1 MSVKSICEAAAAA
14 EFRIDGSG
22 KQRKVSFSL
31 AAVTEA
37 LKADEEFRTLAPSAV
52 SIDALSERA
61 ATYTLRCLVRFALFG
76 QFVNDAVTTTW
87 YMVRWTDALGI
98 GDPRYAPVEKCMEM
112 VEHAAQLIKGL
123 VETPDGLDVIEKLA
137 LADRQ
142 QDGLPLDYVSRTAR
156 PFHDASN
163 ITLLDTELGKE
174 LVTQRSVL
182 LNRRNNPAYGIFKAA
197 YDKLRVKT
205 YLTDRVLTG
214 VHKTNRELRWEV
226 HPESVQ
232 SALKKDAM
240 QIESVLAAQLCHLA
254 GMPQPVRDY
263 LQTAGLIQGNEA
275 PQLCPVTRDPLQW
288 DEFEAEMLNADHG
301 RSLFQVGHLNPLK
314 SNPDRNPEWGHSAA
328 NVSWISQD
336 GNRIQGHLSLDEVRE
351 LLERIADNYARLM
364 P

>member
-1 MSVKSICEAAAAA
+1 M
-14 EFRIDGSG
+14 
-22 KQRKVSFSL
+22 
-31 AAVTEA
+31 
-37 LKADEEFRTLAPSAV
+37 
-52 SIDALSERA
+52 
-61 ATYTLRCLVRFALFG
+61 
-76 QFVNDAVTTTW
+76 
-87 YMVRWTDALGI
+87 
-98 GDPRYAPVEKCMEM
+98 
-112 VEHAAQLIKGL
+112 
-123 VETPDGLDVIEKLA
+123 
-137 LADRQ
+137 
-142 QDGLPLDYVSRTAR
+142 
-156 PFHDASN
+156 
-163 ITLLDTELGKE
+163 
-174 LVTQRSVL
+174 L